1 MSVTDTITVEW
12 DEKREKYYLLQG
24 RETFYDDDGVWIQF
38 NTKEE
43 AEEYKEA
50 IRKAVLANT
59 GDG

>member
-1 MSVTDTITVEW
+1 MGVTDTITVEW

-24 RETFYDDDGVWIQF
+24 RETFYDDDRVWIQF

-50 IRKAVLANT
+50 IRKASKEPC
-59 GDG
+59 